1 MQVITRSGLSFFMH
15 ARDYLFSSF
24 TSACMQVVI
33 SHPTL
38 IGSRGLE
45 RQIVFFAKVMHNSV
59 PLQRCLHVSVHL

>member
-1 MQVITRSGLSFFMH
+1 
-15 ARDYLFSSF
+15 
-24 TSACMQVVI
+24 MQVVI

-45 RQIVFFAKVMHNSV
+45 RQIVFLAKVMHNSV